1 MGADS
6 QYERGFRGNATET
19 GNCPKMNPGEMRD
32 MSEEKLSFEA
42 EVSKLLDIV
51 VHSLYSNTEIFLRE
65 LISNASDSC
74 DRLRYAALT
83 DKDLLSDGTAD
94 FEIHLAIDKEAR
106 TLTICDNGLGMNR
119 DDLVENLGTI
129 AKSGT
134 SEFVNSLTG
143 DGAKDVSLIGQFG
156 VGFYSSF
163 MVAKKVEVH
172 TRKAGDTQGW
182 NWTSEGQGSY
192 SISEQ
197 GDVAR
202 GAKIVLHLRD
212 DKDEFLEPLRLKS
225 VVKTYS
231 DHIAIPVILDP
242 APGETKED
250 EDGEEAAGP
259 ETINSA
265 SALWTRPKN
274 EITEEQY
281 KEFYHHVGHGFD
293 DPWHTIHF
301 RAEGAIEYT
310 SLLFLPS
317 SKPFDLFEP
326 ERKSKV
332 KLYVNRVF
340 IADDL
345 EGLLP
350 PYLRFVRGVVDSP
363 DLPLNVSREMLQ
375 DNPQLKKIQKGLV
388 SRILKDLKNRSE
400 NAEEYETFW
409 SALGPVLKEGLYED
423 YERRDDLLELCR
435 FRTSKGDGWR
445 SLKDY
450 VNDMKDGQDAIYYIT
465 GEDVDA
471 LKRSP
476 QLEGFIA
483 KDIEVVLMTDPV
495 DEFWVTSVGVFD
507 KHPFRSSAQ
516 STDDLDAISKDK
528 SDDDKKDTDKKDT
541 DMSGLIERLQEALGD
556 SVKEVRVSNRLTES
570 AVCLVGEQ
578 GGMSLHMERMM
589 KQHGQGAG
597 MTMPRILEINPKHAL
612 IQKLTSQSDEVLK
625 NTAFLLLD
633 QARIVEGETIPD
645 PVTFARR
652 LSTAMERGLA

>member
-1 MGADS
+1 
-6 QYERGFRGNATET
+6 
-19 GNCPKMNPGEMRD
+19 
-32 MSEEKLSFEA
+32 MSEEKMSFQA

-83 DKDLLSDGTAD
+83 DKDLLSDGSAD
-94 FEIHLAIDKEAR
+94 FEIHLAIDKENR
-106 TLTICDNGLGMNR
+106 TLTISDNGLGMNR

-134 SEFVNSLTG
+134 GEFVKSLTG
-143 DGAKDVSLIGQFG
+143 DESKDVSLIGQFG

-163 MVAKKVEVH
+163 MVAKKVEVFS
-172 TRKAGDTQGW
+172 RKAGDAQGW
-182 NWTSEGQGSY
+182 SWTSDGRGSY
-192 SISEQ
+192 SISEED
-197 GDVAR
+197 GVVR
-202 GAKIVLHLRD
+202 GAKIVLHLREES
-212 DKDEFLEPLRLKS
+212 DEYLEPVRLKT

-242 APGETKED
+242 VSGDTKDTGAEGGDNKDEET
-250 EDGEEAAGP
+250 EAQGP
-259 ETINSA
+259 ETINAA
-265 SALWTRPKN
+265 SALWTRPKS

-310 SLLFLPS
+310 SLLYLPS
-317 SKPFDLFEP
+317 SRPFDMFDQD
-326 ERKSKV
+326 RKSKV

-345 EGLLP
+345 DGLLP
-350 PYLRFVRGVVDSP
+350 PYLRFIRGVVDSP

-388 SRILKDLKNRSE
+388 SRVLKDLKGRSDK
-400 NAEEYETFW
+400 ADEYETFW
-409 SALGPVLKEGLYED
+409 AAFGSVLKEGLYED

-435 FRTSKGDGWR
+435 FRSTKSDDWR

-450 VNDMKDGQDAIYYIT
+450 VTDMKEGQDAIYYIT

-471 LKRSP
+471 VRRSP

-483 KDIEVVLMTDPV
+483 KDIEVILLTDPV

-516 STDDLDAISKDK
+516 SVDDLDAVAKDK
-528 SDDDKKDTDKKDT
+528 SDDDDADKKDDDDT
-541 DMSGLIERLQEALGD
+541 SAEMSALTERLKEALGEA
-556 SVKEVRVSNRLTES
+556 VKEVRVSNRLTES

-578 GGMSLHMERMM
+578 GGMSLHMERML

-597 MTMPRILEINPKHAL
+597 MAMPRILEINPTHAL
-612 IQKLTSQSDEVLK
+612 IKKLPAQADELLK
-625 NTAFLLLD
+625 ETALLLLD
-633 QARIVEGETIPD
+633 QARIVEGETIAD
-645 PVTFARR
+645 PVTFSRR
-652 LSTAMERGLA
+652 LSQAMERGLV

>member
-1 MGADS
+1 
-6 QYERGFRGNATET
+6 
-19 GNCPKMNPGEMRD
+19 
-32 MSEEKLSFEA
+32 MSEEKLSFQA
-42 EVSKLLDIV
+42 EVSKILDIV

-83 DKDLLSDGTAD
+83 DKDLLADGGAD
-94 FEIHLAIDKEAR
+94 FEIHLAIDKDKR
-106 TLTICDNGLGMNR
+106 TLTISDNGLGMNR

-134 SEFVNSLTG
+134 SEFVKSLTG
-143 DGAKDVSLIGQFG
+143 DQSKDVSLIGQFG

-163 MVAKKVEVH
+163 MVAKKVEVF

-182 NWTSEGQGSY
+182 HWTSDGRGTY
-192 SISEQ
+192 RISEAE
-197 GDVAR
+197 DVDR
-202 GAKIVLHLRD
+202 GAKIVLHLR
-212 DKDEFLEPLRLKS
+212 KESDEYLEPLRLKT

-242 APGETKED
+242 VPQDAKD
-250 EDGEEAAGP
+250 KDAKDGEPEAQEP
-259 ETINSA
+259 ETINAA
-265 SALWTRPKN
+265 SALWTRPKS

-310 SLLFLPS
+310 SLLYLPS
-317 SKPFDLFEP
+317 SRPFDLFEP
-326 ERKSKV
+326 DRKNKV

-345 EGLLP
+345 DGLLP

-388 SRILKDLKNRSE
+388 SRILKDLKSRSDKPD
-400 NAEEYETFW
+400 EYETFW
-409 SALGPVLKEGLYED
+409 SAFGSVLKEGLYED
-423 YERRDDLLELCR
+423 YERRDELLELCR
-435 FRTSKGDGWR
+435 FRSTKGDGWR

-450 VNDMKDGQDAIYYIT
+450 VADMKDGQDAIYYIT
-465 GEDVDA
+465 GEDADSVR
-471 LKRSP
+471 RSP

-483 KDIEVVLMTDPV
+483 KDIEVLLLTDPV

-516 STDDLDAISKDK
+516 SVDDLDAIAKGK
-528 SDDDKKDTDKKDT
+528 SEDDDADKKEDDDT
-541 DMSGLIERLQEALGD
+541 NADMSALTERLKEALGD
-556 SVKEVRVSNRLTES
+556 AVKEVRVSNRLTES

-578 GGMSLHMERMM
+578 GGMSLHMERML

-597 MTMPRILEINPKHAL
+597 LTMPRILEINPKHAL
-612 IQKLTSQSDEVLK
+612 IKRLPAQTDDLLK
-625 NTAFLLLD
+625 ETALLLLD

-645 PVTFARR
+645 PVTFSRR
-652 LSTAMERGLA
+652 LSQAMERGLT

>member
-1 MGADS
+1 
-6 QYERGFRGNATET
+6 
-19 GNCPKMNPGEMRD
+19 
-32 MSEEKLSFEA
+32 MSEEKLSFQA

-83 DKDLLSDGTAD
+83 DKNLLSDGGTD
-94 FEIHLAIDKEAR
+94 FEIRLTIDKENR
-106 TLTICDNGLGMNR
+106 TLTISDNGIGMNR

-134 SEFVNSLTG
+134 GEFLSSLTG
-143 DGAKDVSLIGQFG
+143 DNAKDVSLIGQFG

-163 MVAKKVEVH
+163 MVAEKVEVH
-172 TRKAGDTQGW
+172 TRKAGDDQGW
-182 NWTSEGQGSY
+182 SWTSEGQGSY
-192 SISEQ
+192 SIGEEE
-197 GDVAR
+197 DVAR
-202 GAKIVLHLRD
+202 GAKIVLHLR
-212 DKDEFLEPLRLKS
+212 KDNDEYLEPLRLKT

-242 APGETKED
+242 VAGEVKDGDAKDCD
-250 EDGEEAAGP
+250 EKEEAPEP

-274 EITEEQY
+274 EITEDQY
-281 KEFYHHVGHGFD
+281 KEFYHHVGQGFD

-310 SLLFLPS
+310 SLLFVPS

-326 ERKSKV
+326 DRKSKV

-388 SRILKDLKNRSE
+388 SRILKDLKSRSE

-409 SALGPVLKEGLYED
+409 SALGTVFKEGLYED

-435 FRTSKGDGWR
+435 FRTTKGDGWR

-450 VNDMKDGQDAIYYIT
+450 VADMKDGQDAIYYIT
-465 GEDVDA
+465 GEDVEA

-495 DEFWVTSVGVFD
+495 DEFWVTSVGVYD

-516 STDDLDAISKDK
+516 SVDDLDAITKDK
-528 SDDDKKDTDKKDT
+528 SDEADDDKKETDETDT
-541 DMSGLIERLQEALGD
+541 DMSALIERLQEALGEA
-556 SVKEVRVSNRLTES
+556 VKEVRVSTRLTES

-612 IQKLTSQSDEVLK
+612 IQKLPEQSDDVLK
-625 NTAFLLLD
+625 DTAFLLLD
-633 QARIVEGETIPD
+633 QARIVEGETLPD

-652 LSTAMERGLA
+652 LSAAMERGLT

>member
-1 MGADS
+1 
-6 QYERGFRGNATET
+6 
-19 GNCPKMNPGEMRD
+19 
-32 MSEEKLSFEA
+32 MSEEQLSFQA

-83 DKDLLSDGTAD
+83 DKDLLTDGDAN
-94 FEIHLAIDKEAR
+94 FEIHLAIDKENR
-106 TLTICDNGLGMNR
+106 TLTIRDNGLGMNR

-134 SEFVNSLTG
+134 SEFLNSLTG
-143 DGAKDVSLIGQFG
+143 DSAKDVSLIGQFG

-163 MVAKKVEVH
+163 MVAEKVEVY
-172 TRKAGDTQGW
+172 TRKAGEDQGW
-182 NWTSEGQGSY
+182 RWISEGQGSY
-192 SISEQ
+192 SISEEA
-197 GDVAR
+197 DVAR
-202 GAKIVLHLRD
+202 GAKIVLHLR
-212 DKDEFLEPLRLKS
+212 KDNDEYLEPLRLKT

-242 APGETKED
+242 VPGEKKEAES
-250 EDGEEAAGP
+250 EDGEDATQEP

-274 EITEEQY
+274 EITDDQY

-326 ERKSKV
+326 DRKSKV

-388 SRILKDLKNRSE
+388 SRILKDLKARSE
-400 NAEEYETFW
+400 TTEEYETFW
-409 SALGPVLKEGLYED
+409 SALGSVLKEGLYED
-423 YERRDDLLELCR
+423 FERRDEILDLCR
-435 FRTSKGDGWR
+435 FRSTKGDGWR

-450 VNDMKDGQDAIYYIT
+450 IADMKDGQDAVYYIT
-465 GEDVDA
+465 GEDVEA

-483 KDIEVVLMTDPV
+483 KDIEVLLMTDPV
-495 DEFWVTSVGVFD
+495 DEFWVTSVGVYE

-516 STDDLDAISKDK
+516 STDDLDAIAKEDAEKDK
-528 SDDDKKDTDKKDT
+528 DGKTETDAT
-541 DMSGLIERLQEALGD
+541 EPDMSALIDRLQGALGEA
-556 SVKEVRVSNRLTES
+556 VKEVRASNRLTES

-597 MTMPRILEINPKHAL
+597 LTMPRILEINPKHAL
-612 IQKLTSQSDEVLK
+612 IQKLSDQSDDVFK
-625 NTAFLLLD
+625 DTAHLLLD
-633 QARIVEGETIPD
+633 QARIVEGETLPD

-652 LSTAMERGLA
+652 LSAAMERGLV